1 MSRTT
6 PTLPATRP
14 WLPAAEQDLRARVA
28 GKFLFVGDEKLYVRG
43 ATYGTFRPAGDGTAY
58 PERTTVERD
67 FALMAANSVNAIRT
81 YTVPPRWLLDIA
93 QTSGLRVMV
102 GLPWEQHVT
111 FLADAPRTRAIEE
124 RVRDG
129 VRACAGH
136 P

>member
-43 ATYGTFRPAGDGTAY
+43 ATYGTFRPAADGTAY

-81 YTVPPRWLLDIA
+81 YTVPPRCYL
-93 QTSGLRVMV
+93 T
-102 GLPWEQHVT
+102 LP
-111 FLADAPRTRAIEE
+111 RR
-124 RVRDG
+124 
-129 VRACAGH
+129 RACASWSGC
-136 P
+136 PGNNTSLSWLTLRARAL